1 MLQKHLLDEI
11 AEKKDSVVVLIVDD
25 DELVRMTLSVL
36 IGSFGYHCLVAGD
49 GIEAIAVLKST
60 AVDLVF
66 SDIVMPGMDGL
77 QLLDHIIE
85 NYKETDVII
94 STGYHEKASYSEV
107 IKAGALDFIKK
118 PIDHAELEAKLAR
131 AVRERSMMR
140 ELERLS
146 MQDGLTKILN
156 RRAFDQRFPDEVER
170 AHRQNYPLMYAVID
184 IDNFKEYNDQYGH
197 QEGDNILISLAE
209 ILKDCT
215 RESVDLCFRLGG
227 DEFAV
232 LLPQATATQGTEIVQ
247 RILLNFLEKNFGTTT
262 LSIGLVSCK
271 RNEKIPREQDEMA
284 IKERADQAMYDA
296 KKNGKNCVVT
306 RV

>member
-1 MLQKHLLDEI
+1 M
-11 AEKKDSVVVLIVDD
+11 AEKKYSVVILIVDD

-36 IGSFGYHCLVAGD
+36 VGSLGYHCLVAGD
-49 GIEAIAVLKST
+49 GVEAIAVLKST

-77 QLLDHIIE
+77 QLLDHVIE

-107 IKAGALDFIKK
+107 IKAGAIDFIKK
-118 PIDHAELEAKLAR
+118 PIDQAELEAKLAR
-131 AVRERSMMR
+131 AVRERTMMR

-146 MQDGLTKILN
+146 KQDGLTSILN
-156 RRAFDQRFPDEVER
+156 RRAFDQRFSSEVER
-170 AHRQNYPLMYAVID
+170 AHRQNYPLMLAVID

-197 QEGDNILISLAE
+197 PEGDKVLINLAD
-209 ILKDCT
+209 ILKECT
-215 RESVDLCFRLGG
+215 RENVDMCFRLGG

-247 RILLNFLEKNFGTTT
+247 RILLSFVEQNFGTTT
-262 LSIGLVSCK
+262 LSIGLVCCK
-271 RNEKIPREQDEMA
+271 RNESLSKENDDIA
-284 IKERADQAMYDA
+284 IKKLADKAMYDA
-296 KKNGKNCVVT
+296 KNKGGNCVVT
-306 RV
+306 RI

>member
-1 MLQKHLLDEI
+1 MDEN
-11 AEKKDSVVVLIVDD
+11 KDSVVVLIVDD

-36 IGSFGYHCLVAGD
+36 MSSFGYHCLVAGD
-49 GIEAIAVLKST
+49 GVEAIAVLKST

-77 QLLDHIIE
+77 ELLGHIRD
-85 NYKETDVII
+85 NYKDTDVII

-107 IKAGALDFIKK
+107 IKAGAIDFIKK
-118 PIDHAELEAKLAR
+118 PIDQAELEAKLAR
-131 AVRERSMMR
+131 AVRERKMMR

-146 MQDGLTKILN
+146 RQDGLTTILN
-156 RRAFDQRFPDEVER
+156 RRAFDERFPDELER
-170 AHRQNYPLMYAVID
+170 AHRQGYPLMLAILD
-184 IDNFKEYNDQYGH
+184 IDNFKQYNDKYGH
-197 QEGDNILISLAE
+197 HEGDKILVNLAD
-209 ILKDCT
+209 ILKECT

-232 LLPQATATQGTEIVQ
+232 LLPQATASQGTEIVQ
-247 RILLNFLEKNFGTTT
+247 RILLKFVEQNYGMTT
-262 LSIGLVSCK
+262 LSIGLVSCN
-271 RNEKIPREQDEMA
+271 RNEALPREKDELE

-296 KKNGKNCVVT
+296 KRNGKNCVVT